1 MLRELEVKNPDIEQD
16 NPTPAYV
23 LERPDEHFVVKP
35 VVLGL
40 TDGSVFEVLAGLPLN
55 ELVVVGVQAG

>member
-1 MLRELEVKNPDIEQD
+1 MLRELAVKHPDIEQD
-16 NPTPAYV
+16 NPTPAFV

-40 TDGSVFEVLAGLPLN
+40 TDGSVYEVLADLSFN
-55 ELVVVGVQAG
+55 ELVVVGIQPG